1 MASNRGRGAALVGVD
16 MTTSCSRRA
25 RTTSLPPANDGY
37 HRQSRTPNA
46 AELCCFRCYSTSCV
60 ATSTTG
66 GALSRPNKYPQSWK
80 WDTRSKWLP
89 NLRSHSKRRPRCFV
103 QYRVSVEWSGADFQD
118 VLSAWRVRI
127 PERSA
132 ALAAAAN
139 CDRRSGGRP
148 VAVRGTRSLLP
159 SGWCDSNFHY
169 IRRFRYARSVGFVT
183 LGRDAVPRSLERAPG
198 PGTRPS

>member
-1 MASNRGRGAALVGVD
+1 MNGQQPRPRGRAGRGRHDHILLAQSADHLTTPQP
-16 MTTSCSRRA
+16 MTDITVK
-25 RTTSLPPANDGY
+25 
-37 HRQSRTPNA
+37 SRTPNA

-132 ALAAAAN
+132 ALAL
-139 CDRRSGGRP
+139 
-148 VAVRGTRSLLP
+148 SLIHI
-159 SGWCDSNFHY
+159 S
-169 IRRFRYARSVGFVT
+169 
-183 LGRDAVPRSLERAPG
+183 E
-198 PGTRPS
+198 